1 MTFIG
6 ALAGF
11 SAGLGLFILF
21 ALAGATFVVTL
32 FIPAFFVGFGAKF
45 LGKPF
50 EIKYKI
56 IPGVLGMLI
65 YVIGIYFVFTANE
78 IYLALTPVNF
88 IIAYYF
94 SKATLTRAEVRAV
107 IKPEFP
113 RHFPASKN
121 TVVHKSLAALDH
133 FEYVVASG
141 YRTSRYS

>member
-1 MTFIG
+1 MKLSKEEVEEIYQQILARQSYTMTFIG

-94 SKATLTRAEVRAV
+94 SKATLTKAEVRAV
-107 IKPEFP
+107 WQ
-113 RHFPASKN
+113 AN
-121 TVVHKSLAALDH
+121 L
-133 FEYVVASG
+133 G
-141 YRTSRYS
+141 